1 MAEKSN
7 NALIQPWELRPIL
20 IVEDDEGLNNLIQRS
35 LRKAGYNTEGV
46 MNGSTAID
54 RIIADSDLV
63 LILDINL
70 PDMTGRDIIKI
81 LIERGYSV
89 PFIVMT
95 GYGDERTAV
104 EMMKLGARDYLIK
117 GLDFTDMLPDVVGHL
132 FHELETEQRLHAA
145 EDALKKSEEQY
156 RMIFNNAPLG
166 IMHFDSEGIISD
178 FNDKFIRIM
187 GATRKKLLGF
197 NMFERLRDE
206 AMLKAVKDALNGKIG
221 YYEGDYLSVTGGKL
235 VPIMAVY
242 QSITDEKGLFMGAVG
257 IFEDITSRKHAEEQ
271 LKASL
276 REKEILLKEIHHRV
290 NNNLSVILGLLDLQF
305 NKIGT
310 GEQALAAFRESR
322 DRIYSMALVHR
333 MLYEKTDLSCIDM
346 EEYIC
351 YISSNLKNIYAPD
364 RNIMIETEAKEISL
378 NINLAIPLGLILNEL
393 ITNALKHAFPDI
405 GGSENQMAEQKN
417 VITINLEQ
425 NAEEDG
431 INTFSRDSTLTS
443 PQAMVL
449 TVSDNGIG
457 LQEHIRIDTIETLG
471 LKLVSLLT
479 TQIGGTVSIQRNK
492 GTEFNITFRV

>member
-1 MAEKSN
+1 
-7 NALIQPWELRPIL
+7 
-20 IVEDDEGLNNLIQRS
+20 
-35 LRKAGYNTEGV
+35 
-46 MNGSTAID
+46 
-54 RIIADSDLV
+54 
-63 LILDINL
+63 
-70 PDMTGRDIIKI
+70 
-81 LIERGYSV
+81 
-89 PFIVMT
+89 
-95 GYGDERTAV
+95 
-104 EMMKLGARDYLIK
+104 
-117 GLDFTDMLPDVVGHL
+117 
-132 FHELETEQRLHAA
+132 
-145 EDALKKSEEQY
+145 
-156 RMIFNNAPLG
+156 
-166 IMHFDSEGIISD
+166 
-178 FNDKFIRIM
+178 
-187 GATRKKLLGF
+187 
-197 NMFERLRDE
+197 
-206 AMLKAVKDALNGKIG
+206 
-221 YYEGDYLSVTGGKL
+221 
-235 VPIMAVY
+235 
-242 QSITDEKGLFMGAVG
+242 
-257 IFEDITSRKHAEEQ
+257 
-271 LKASL
+271 
-276 REKEILLKEIHHRV
+276 
-290 NNNLSVILGLLDLQF
+290 
-305 NKIGT
+305 
-310 GEQALAAFRESR
+310 
-322 DRIYSMALVHR
+322 
-333 MLYEKTDLSCIDM
+333 M